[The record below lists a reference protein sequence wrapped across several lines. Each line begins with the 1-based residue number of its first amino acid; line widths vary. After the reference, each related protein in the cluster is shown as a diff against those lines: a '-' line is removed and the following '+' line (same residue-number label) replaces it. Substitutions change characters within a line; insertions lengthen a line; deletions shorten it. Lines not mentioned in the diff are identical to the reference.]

1 MPGNNLARKEKGK
14 EKRGSG
20 TLRGKSSAAAL
31 CRAQPTKA
39 ALGAELCVLFA
50 VSGQDVRA
58 ADCDPFVKKGQSPF
72 LTVSGTADFA
82 VPETVYSAVPAAAA
96 SQVTGLPTA
105 AMAK

>member
-1 MPGNNLARKEKGK
+1 MARKEKGK

-31 CRAQPTKA
+31 CRAQPPKA

-58 ADCDPFVKKGQSPF
+58 ADCNPF